1 MTFQKKLFASA
12 ALLGFSLTTNAFDME
27 KDELICGIAKA
38 IICDVDDECYEG
50 SADTAELPLL
60 ISIRLKD
67 KEIDSMSLSGNN
79 STSAILSQK
88 VLGDTLVL
96 QGAEK
101 ESGWSMTIGMKT
113 AKMTLSTSIEEQG
126 YIAFGGCTVR

>member
-1 MTFQKKLFASA
+1 MTFQKKLFACA
-12 ALLGFSLTTNAFDME
+12 ALLGFSLTANAFDME

-38 IICDVDDECYEG
+38 IICDVDDQCFEG

-67 KEIDSMSLSGNN
+67 KEIESMKLSGK
-79 STSAILSQK
+79 SISAIHSQK

-101 ESGWSMTIGMKT
+101 ESGWSMTIGLKT